1 MSRRSKIIL
10 VIITVLFI
18 TVLIWLGKKN
28 KENIVTY
35 DTEKPFKA
43 TIEKK
48 AVATGRVIPL
58 EEVDIKPQISGII
71 EKVYLEE
78 GVIVKSGDL
87 IATVRVVPNVQSLNS
102 ANGIVKNAQLTYE
115 NAKIQYDRNKKLFDK
130 GVISGQDYENSLLS
144 FNNAKQ
150 GLNNAKSD
158 LDIEVI

>member
-102 ANGIVKNAQLTYE
+102 ANGVVKNAQLTY
-115 NAKIQYDRNKKLFDK
+115 
-130 GVISGQDYENSLLS
+130 
-144 FNNAKQ
+144 
-150 GLNNAKSD
+150 
-158 LDIEVI
+158 